1 MYTIVCITILK
12 LCLNIL
18 YHYCNYLPHV
28 VIQVPIVAK
37 EDKRQITAVMGI
49 TMSGVVLPPQILY
62 QGKTV
67 ACHPPKNVKFP
78 STWDIW
84 HSETHWANEETVLRY
99 INKVIIPFVQH
110 IKAHSHMAQS
120 QPALL
125 IMDIYKSHVT
135 TSVLEFLKQN
145 GIIHVIVP
153 PNCTSEL
160 QPLDSIFNRVLKQ
173 KMAQN
178 FNTWYA
184 KSIYEHLERQ
194 QNIQNIEVNMK
205 LSFIKPLHA
214 AWMIEAI
221 NSMSEDKQLVKQCW
235 EAVGIQH
242 PFCSIQQTCAVPVHE
257 FDPARLGI
265 TVNTVPS
272 FDIETLAR
280 RMLGNQV
287 KPDQEFNVI
296 SIAPNTIKGVLEGQ
310 QFIWNR
316 QTDGLF
322 EAVIAVPPG
331 GAIHVY

>member
-49 TMSGVVLPPQILY
+49 TMSGVVLPLQILY

-78 STWDIW
+78 TTWDIW

-145 GIIHVIVP
+145 GIIHVIVYHP
-153 PNCTSEL
+153 T
-160 QPLDSIFNRVLKQ
+160 VL
-173 KMAQN
+173 
-178 FNTWYA
+178 
-184 KSIYEHLERQ
+184 
-194 QNIQNIEVNMK
+194 
-205 LSFIKPLHA
+205 LSYSH
-214 AWMIEAI
+214 W
-221 NSMSEDKQLVKQCW
+221 
-235 EAVGIQH
+235 
-242 PFCSIQQTCAVPVHE
+242 
-257 FDPARLGI
+257 
-265 TVNTVPS
+265 TVSST
-272 FDIETLAR
+272 E
-280 RMLGNQV
+280 
-287 KPDQEFNVI
+287 
-296 SIAPNTIKGVLEGQ
+296 
-310 QFIWNR
+310 
-316 QTDGLF
+316 
-322 EAVIAVPPG
+322 
-331 GAIHVY
+331 Y